1 MQKFHQLK
9 ISNIKEETTSAVAI
23 TFDIP
28 SHLTELFS
36 FKSGQYITLRAKI
49 KGELITRS
57 YSICSSPQ
65 SKLLTVAVKS
75 IKGGVFSNYANDV
88 LRKGDLLEV
97 SRPEGR
103 FVFENDNSKKI
114 FCGIAAGSG
123 ITPIISIIKDTLS
136 SNNDNKFVLLYSNKS
151 IAKTMFF
158 NEIKDLESNYSSRF
172 YCYNI
177 YSRENV
183 ADREF
188 GRIDSAFINYCLK
201 QHSKLNFDKFFLCG
215 PEELTLSISDE
226 LNKLGYEKNKILFEL
241 FFSKSELKLETN
253 LGGDSMA
260 KITCDYEDFEITI
273 PKNMTILDAALS
285 QKIDVPYSCQ
295 GGVCSSCIGKITSGT
310 VKMLENNILTES
322 EIQEGL
328 VLACQTVPTSQDISI
343 DFDDV

>member
-1 MQKFHQLK
+1 
-9 ISNIKEETTSAVAI
+9 
-23 TFDIP
+23 
-28 SHLTELFS
+28 
-36 FKSGQYITLRAKI
+36 
-49 KGELITRS
+49 
-57 YSICSSPQ
+57 
-65 SKLLTVAVKS
+65 VAVKS

-103 FVFENDNSKKI
+103 FIFENDNSKKI

-123 ITPIISIIKDTLS
+123 ITPILSIIKDTLS
-136 SNNDNKFVLLYSNKS
+136 SNTNNKFVLLYSNKS
-151 IAKTMFF
+151 IAETMFF
-158 NEIKDLESNYSSRF
+158 NDIKGLESSYSSRF

-183 ADREF
+183 ADCEF

-201 QHSKLNFDKFFLCG
+201 QHSKLSFDKFFLCG

-310 VKMLENNILTES
+310 GKMLENNILTDS

-328 VLACQTVPTSQDISI
+328 VLACQTVPTSQNISI

>member
-1 MQKFHQLK
+1 
-9 ISNIKEETTSAVAI
+9 
-23 TFDIP
+23 
-28 SHLTELFS
+28 
-36 FKSGQYITLRAKI
+36 
-49 KGELITRS
+49 
-57 YSICSSPQ
+57 
-65 SKLLTVAVKS
+65 VAVKS

-103 FVFENDNSKKI
+103 FIFENDNSKKI

-123 ITPIISIIKDTLS
+123 ITPILSIIKDTLS
-136 SNNDNKFVLLYSNKS
+136 SNTDNKFVLLYSNKS
-151 IAKTMFF
+151 IAETMFF
-158 NEIKDLESNYSSRF
+158 NDIKGLESSYSSRF
-172 YCYNI
+172 YCHNI

-183 ADREF
+183 ADCEF

-201 QHSKLNFDKFFLCG
+201 QHSKLSFDKFFLCG

-260 KITCDYEDFEITI
+260 KITCDYENFEITI

-310 VKMLENNILTES
+310 GKMLENNILTDS

-328 VLACQTVPTSQDISI
+328 VLACQTVPTSQNISI

>member
-1 MQKFHQLK
+1 LQKFHQLK
-9 ISNIKEETTSAVAI
+9 ISNINEETTNAVAI

-49 KGELITRS
+49 KGELIARS

-65 SKLLTVAVKS
+65 SELLIVAVKS

-103 FVFENDNSKKI
+103 FIFENDNSKKI

-123 ITPIISIIKDTLS
+123 ITPILSIIKDTLS
-136 SNNDNKFVLLYSNKS
+136 SNTDNKFVLLYSNKS
-151 IAKTMFF
+151 IAETMFF
-158 NEIKDLESNYSSRF
+158 NDIKGLESSYSSRF
-172 YCYNI
+172 YCHNI

-183 ADREF
+183 ADCEF

-201 QHSKLNFDKFFLCG
+201 QHSKLSFDKFFLCG

-310 VKMLENNILTES
+310 GKMLENNILTDS

-328 VLACQTVPTSQDISI
+328 VLACQTVPTSQNISI

>member
-1 MQKFHQLK
+1 MYSFIPTNQLLK
-9 ISNIKEETTSAVAI
+9 PCFFN
-23 TFDIP
+23 D
-28 SHLTELFS
+28 
-36 FKSGQYITLRAKI
+36 I
-49 KGELITRS
+49 KG
-57 YSICSSPQ
+57 
-65 SKLLTVAVKS
+65 
-75 IKGGVFSNYANDV
+75 
-88 LRKGDLLEV
+88 
-97 SRPEGR
+97 
-103 FVFENDNSKKI
+103 
-114 FCGIAAGSG
+114 
-123 ITPIISIIKDTLS
+123 
-136 SNNDNKFVLLYSNKS
+136 
-151 IAKTMFF
+151 
-158 NEIKDLESNYSSRF
+158 LESSYSSRF
-172 YCYNI
+172 YCHNI

-183 ADREF
+183 ADCEF

-201 QHSKLNFDKFFLCG
+201 QHSKLSFDKFFLCG

-310 VKMLENNILTES
+310 GKMLENNILTDS

-328 VLACQTVPTSQDISI
+328 VLACQTVPTSQNISI

>member
-1 MQKFHQLK
+1 
-9 ISNIKEETTSAVAI
+9 
-23 TFDIP
+23 
-28 SHLTELFS
+28 
-36 FKSGQYITLRAKI
+36 
-49 KGELITRS
+49 
-57 YSICSSPQ
+57 
-65 SKLLTVAVKS
+65 VAVKS

-103 FVFENDNSKKI
+103 FIFENDNSKKI

-123 ITPIISIIKDTLS
+123 ITPILSIIKDTLS
-136 SNNDNKFVLLYSNKS
+136 SNTDNKFVLLYSNKS
-151 IAKTMFF
+151 IAETMFF
-158 NEIKDLESNYSSRF
+158 NDIKGLESSYSSRF
-172 YCYNI
+172 YCHDI

-183 ADREF
+183 ADCEF

-201 QHSKLNFDKFFLCG
+201 QHSKLSFDKFFLCG

-310 VKMLENNILTES
+310 GKMLENNILTDS

-328 VLACQTVPTSQDISI
+328 VLACQTVPTSQNISI

>member
-1 MQKFHQLK
+1 MQKFHPLK
-9 ISNIKEETTSAVAI
+9 ISNIKEETANAVAI
-23 TFDIP
+23 TFDIH

-65 SKLLTVAVKS
+65 SELLIVAVKS

-103 FVFENDNSKKI
+103 FIFENDNSKKI

-123 ITPIISIIKDTLS
+123 ITPILSIIKDTLS
-136 SNNDNKFVLLYSNKS
+136 SNTDNKFVLLYSNKS
-151 IAKTMFF
+151 IAETMFF
-158 NEIKDLESNYSSRF
+158 NDIKGLESSYSSRF
-172 YCYNI
+172 YCHNI

-183 ADREF
+183 ADCEF

-201 QHSKLNFDKFFLCG
+201 QHSKLSFDKFFLCG

-310 VKMLENNILTES
+310 GKMLENNILTDS

-328 VLACQTVPTSQDISI
+328 VLACQTVPTSQNISI

>member
-1 MQKFHQLK
+1 M
-9 ISNIKEETTSAVAI
+9 
-23 TFDIP
+23 
-28 SHLTELFS
+28 
-36 FKSGQYITLRAKI
+36 
-49 KGELITRS
+49 
-57 YSICSSPQ
+57 
-65 SKLLTVAVKS
+65 AVKS

-123 ITPIISIIKDTLS
+123 ITPILSIIKDTLS

-158 NEIKDLESNYSSRF
+158 NEIKGLESNYSSRF

-183 ADREF
+183 AECEF

-201 QHSKLNFDKFFLCG
+201 QHSKLSFDKFFLCG

-260 KITCDYEDFEITI
+260 KITCDYEDFEISI

-310 VKMLENNILTES
+310 GKMLENNILTES

-328 VLACQTVPTSQDISI
+328 VLACQTVPTSQNISI

>member
-1 MQKFHQLK
+1 MKKFHQLK
-9 ISNIKEETTSAVAI
+9 ISNIKEETANAVAI
-23 TFDIP
+23 TFDIH

-65 SKLLTVAVKS
+65 SELLIVAVKS

-103 FVFENDNSKKI
+103 FIFENDNSKKI

-123 ITPIISIIKDTLS
+123 ITPILSIIKDTLS
-136 SNNDNKFVLLYSNKS
+136 SNTDNKFVLLYSNKS
-151 IAKTMFF
+151 IAETMFF
-158 NEIKDLESNYSSRF
+158 NDIKGLESSYSSRF
-172 YCYNI
+172 YCHNI

-183 ADREF
+183 ADCEF

-201 QHSKLNFDKFFLCG
+201 QHSKLSFDKFFLCG

-253 LGGDSMA
+253 SVGDCMA

-273 PKNMTILDAALS
+273 PKNITILDAALS

-310 VKMLENNILTES
+310 GKMLENNILTDS

-328 VLACQTVPTSQDISI
+328 VLACQTVPTSQNISI

>member
-1 MQKFHQLK
+1 
-9 ISNIKEETTSAVAI
+9 
-23 TFDIP
+23 
-28 SHLTELFS
+28 
-36 FKSGQYITLRAKI
+36 
-49 KGELITRS
+49 
-57 YSICSSPQ
+57 
-65 SKLLTVAVKS
+65 
-75 IKGGVFSNYANDV
+75 VFSNYANDV

-103 FVFENDNSKKI
+103 FIFENDNSKKI

-123 ITPIISIIKDTLS
+123 ITPILSIIKDTLS
-136 SNNDNKFVLLYSNKS
+136 SNTDNKFVLLYSNKS
-151 IAKTMFF
+151 IAETMFF
-158 NEIKDLESNYSSRF
+158 NDIKGLESSYSSRF
-172 YCYNI
+172 YCHNI

-183 ADREF
+183 ADCEF

-201 QHSKLNFDKFFLCG
+201 QHSKLSFDKFFLCG

-253 LGGDSMA
+253 SVGDCMA

-273 PKNMTILDAALS
+273 PKNITILDAALS

-310 VKMLENNILTES
+310 GKMLENNILTDS

-328 VLACQTVPTSQDISI
+328 VLACQTVPTSQNISI

>member
-1 MQKFHQLK
+1 
-9 ISNIKEETTSAVAI
+9 
-23 TFDIP
+23 
-28 SHLTELFS
+28 
-36 FKSGQYITLRAKI
+36 
-49 KGELITRS
+49 
-57 YSICSSPQ
+57 
-65 SKLLTVAVKS
+65 VAVKS

-103 FVFENDNSKKI
+103 FIFENDNSKKI

-123 ITPIISIIKDTLS
+123 ITPILSIIKDTLS
-136 SNNDNKFVLLYSNKS
+136 SNTDNKFVLLYSNKS
-151 IAKTMFF
+151 IAETMFF
-158 NEIKDLESNYSSRF
+158 NDIKGLESSYSSRF
-172 YCYNI
+172 YCHNI

-183 ADREF
+183 ADCEF

-201 QHSKLNFDKFFLCG
+201 QHSKLSFDKFFLCG

-253 LGGDSMA
+253 SVGDCMA

-273 PKNMTILDAALS
+273 PKNITILDAALS

-310 VKMLENNILTES
+310 GKMLENNILTDS

-328 VLACQTVPTSQDISI
+328 VLACQTVPTSQNISI

>member
-1 MQKFHQLK
+1 
-9 ISNIKEETTSAVAI
+9 
-23 TFDIP
+23 
-28 SHLTELFS
+28 
-36 FKSGQYITLRAKI
+36 
-49 KGELITRS
+49 
-57 YSICSSPQ
+57 
-65 SKLLTVAVKS
+65 VAVKS

-88 LRKGDLLEV
+88 LRKGDLLDV

-103 FVFENDNSKKI
+103 FIFENDNSKKI

-123 ITPIISIIKDTLS
+123 ITPILSIIKDTLS
-136 SNNDNKFVLLYSNKS
+136 SNTDNKFVLLYSNKS
-151 IAKTMFF
+151 IAETMFF
-158 NEIKDLESNYSSRF
+158 NDIKGLESSYSSRF
-172 YCYNI
+172 YCHNI

-183 ADREF
+183 ADCEF

-201 QHSKLNFDKFFLCG
+201 QHSKLSFDKFFLCG

-273 PKNMTILDAALS
+273 PKNITILDAALS

-310 VKMLENNILTES
+310 GKMLENNILTDS

-328 VLACQTVPTSQDISI
+328 VLACQTVPTSQNISI

>member
-1 MQKFHQLK
+1 M
-9 ISNIKEETTSAVAI
+9 
-23 TFDIP
+23 
-28 SHLTELFS
+28 
-36 FKSGQYITLRAKI
+36 
-49 KGELITRS
+49 
-57 YSICSSPQ
+57 
-65 SKLLTVAVKS
+65 AVKS

-88 LRKGDLLEV
+88 LRKGDLLDV

-103 FVFENDNSKKI
+103 FIFENDNSKKI

-123 ITPIISIIKDTLS
+123 ITPILSIIKDTLS
-136 SNNDNKFVLLYSNKS
+136 SNTDNKFVLLYSNKS
-151 IAKTMFF
+151 IAETMFF
-158 NEIKDLESNYSSRF
+158 NDIKGLESSYSSRF
-172 YCYNI
+172 YCHNI

-183 ADREF
+183 ADCEF

-201 QHSKLNFDKFFLCG
+201 QHSKLSFDKFFLCG

-253 LGGDSMA
+253 SVGDCMA

-273 PKNMTILDAALS
+273 PKNITILDAALS

-310 VKMLENNILTES
+310 GKMLENNILTDS

-328 VLACQTVPTSQDISI
+328 VLACQTVPTSQNISI

>member
-1 MQKFHQLK
+1 MQKFHPLK
-9 ISNIKEETTSAVAI
+9 ISNIKEETTNAVAI

-65 SKLLTVAVKS
+65 SELLTVAVKS

-103 FVFENDNSKKI
+103 FIFENDNSKKI

-123 ITPIISIIKDTLS
+123 ITPILSIIKDTLS
-136 SNNDNKFVLLYSNKS
+136 SNTDNKFVLLYSNKS
-151 IAKTMFF
+151 IAETMFF
-158 NEIKDLESNYSSRF
+158 NDIKGLESSYSSRF
-172 YCYNI
+172 YCHNI

-183 ADREF
+183 ADCEF

-201 QHSKLNFDKFFLCG
+201 QHSKLSFDKFFLCG

-310 VKMLENNILTES
+310 GKMLENNILTDS

-328 VLACQTVPTSQDISI
+328 VLACQTVPTSQNISI

>member
-1 MQKFHQLK
+1 M
-9 ISNIKEETTSAVAI
+9 
-23 TFDIP
+23 
-28 SHLTELFS
+28 
-36 FKSGQYITLRAKI
+36 
-49 KGELITRS
+49 
-57 YSICSSPQ
+57 
-65 SKLLTVAVKS
+65 AVKS
-75 IKGGVFSNYANDV
+75 IKGGAFSNFANDV

-103 FVFENDNSKKI
+103 FVFENDISKKI

-123 ITPIISIIKDTLS
+123 ITPILSIIKDTLS
-136 SNNDNKFVLLYSNKS
+136 SNKDNKFVLLYSNKS
-151 IAKTMFF
+151 IAETMFF
-158 NEIKDLESNYSSRF
+158 NEIKGLESSYSSRF

-183 ADREF
+183 ADCEF

-201 QHSKLNFDKFFLCG
+201 QHSKLSFDKFFLCG

-310 VKMLENNILTES
+310 GKMLENNILTES

-328 VLACQTVPTSQDISI
+328 VLACQTVPTSQNISI

>member
-1 MQKFHQLK
+1 LPKFHQLK
-9 ISNIKEETTSAVAI
+9 ISNIKEETTNAVAI

-65 SKLLTVAVKS
+65 SELLTVAVKS

-103 FVFENDNSKKI
+103 FIFENDNSKKI

-123 ITPIISIIKDTLS
+123 ITPILSIIKDTLS
-136 SNNDNKFVLLYSNKS
+136 SNTDNKFVLLYSNKS
-151 IAKTMFF
+151 IAETMFF
-158 NEIKDLESNYSSRF
+158 NDIKGLESSYSSRF
-172 YCYNI
+172 YCHNI

-183 ADREF
+183 ADCEF

-201 QHSKLNFDKFFLCG
+201 QHSKLSFDKFFLCG

-310 VKMLENNILTES
+310 GKMLENNILTDS

-328 VLACQTVPTSQDISI
+328 VLACQTVPTSQNISI